1 MPDASHI
8 THTQESG
15 MSVYS
20 CSASD
25 CERMISRSMVP
36 GGSPVALAKPGQ
48 WSLFG
53 FLCAACKTML
63 CDRCAIRSAG
73 TCACGKPLQL
83 TIKPLPPEMAAGDA
97 STGVVAAHVSDGAR
111 AWAFAD
117 EIAAQAGG
125 ELVDFST
132 IDFGRERKDGARTL
146 LLDTQGMQGGE
157 RGIAL
162 VRLLRSMGLP
172 SGVQV
177 FANALR
183 NLNEDAG
190 LSGRD
195 HVVFVASPDP
205 FEVIRVAEVEPANHG
220 LTTDD
225 VVDQLMQWHER
236 HGVEIVAADTETVV
250 FRFLHLPDDLEALT
264 QEIVEF
270 CPDLEE
276 TFEMEPD
283 ALAKSAWVW
292 LWWD

>member
-83 TIKPLPPEMAAGDA
+83 TIKPLPPEMAADDA
-97 STGVVAAHVSDGAR
+97 STGAVAAHVSDDAR
-111 AWAFAD
+111 AWTFAD
-117 EIAAQAGG
+117 EIAALAGG

-146 LLDTQGMQGGE
+146 LLDSKGMQGGE

-183 NLNEDAG
+183 NLNDDAG

-225 VVDQLMQWHER
+225 VVDQLTQWHER